1 MKRVLVLLICLVFP
15 ITAEAAE
22 DGQMTVR
29 TDKITQDQKNKVKD
43 EDRQNILED
52 YLSDLFTVS
61 RTNDVNKRK
70 QEEEGK
76 VKEDYKD
83 LFIKKDESKSYSTK
97 DDVNMLFTQKSIDLV
112 PITRSQDNQEINR
125 PLIYVFA
132 AVIALILGL
141 VISRFILKR
150 K

>member
-76 VKEDYKD
+76 IKEDYKD